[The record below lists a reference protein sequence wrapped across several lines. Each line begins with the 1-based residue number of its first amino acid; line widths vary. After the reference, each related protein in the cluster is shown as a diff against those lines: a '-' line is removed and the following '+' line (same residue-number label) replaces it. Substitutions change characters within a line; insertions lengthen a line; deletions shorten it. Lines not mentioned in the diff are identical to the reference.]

1 MKSVFSLRILLSIL
15 SLSLFTYSSFAHYS
29 PRGLTGG
36 SVHVAIQ
43 YNGIVYLG
51 TQDAGVFESTNN
63 QLVAWRQRAVGLKSG
78 NITALAHSGRQ
89 LYAATADSGIF
100 IFNGAQGSDLYWNK
114 INNGLTNL
122 SILSLATVDTN
133 TILAGSNG
141 GGLFKTFDK
150 GQNWTAINSNLL
162 NGKEITALTKG
173 GTRFFALVAD
183 GGVFA
188 SDDSGATWV
197 DLNDVNTLN
206 IIETEHF
213 TYNTVTDELLVSN
226 ENGLFVL
233 ASASTTNTPAYTAA
247 QTGLP
252 TGIHIHGLDNNG
264 TNWFLASHDGVFSA
278 VTGTI
283 SWSDANAGLP
293 STDVGTIVAIGD
305 TIIAG
310 MHKLGAFKSNAAIIN
325 WSANNASLANINV
338 NSVAGLGDS
347 LVITATE
354 YGVTFSKTIGLNPVI
369 RNNGLTDSLN
379 VNDVTIAAGNIFYAV
394 TTNAGVF
401 VSVDSGLNWTTQ
413 NNGLT
418 LLNIKHIITAN
429 GRKYIIDAAGKVY
442 QADLAAT
449 TWVGINTGLPVNAV
463 ATSLGFYANQ
473 LILGTYGDGVFVKH
487 RDSTS
492 WAAFNTGLTDLNV
505 TGVTSSAGKIFA
517 GTDGSGVFVTN
528 AGTAAWA
535 ATAPIS
541 IPHLTAVPLD
551 PTHIQ
556 YVTAVKDWVV
566 VTYRGGIVGTFDGG
580 ATWEPAGNQNNIPSY
595 ADINKVSFVSSRV
608 FLTTPTN
615 NTHSGGI
622 SELELVDTLL
632 VINEQT
638 VNAPIA
644 GITSFHDITSNIK
657 WQISAADSW
666 VTLSVDSGNWSKTIT
681 IQVAANTG
689 APRTS
694 TVTLTDGGSRI
705 RTVTVNQDGASGV
718 SNVAE
723 THTQVFPNPF
733 SNQLTV
739 KASVTENT
747 FAVLQDITGKT
758 ISTTRMNAEVTNIST
773 SSLAK
778 GVYLLNIVSNG
789 KITSTQNVVKAE

>member
-1 MKSVFSLRILLSIL
+1 MKNKRIHFVSLIVIAFTLVSH
-15 SLSLFTYSSFAHYS
+15 SLFAHYS

-51 TQDAGVFESTNN
+51 TEDAGVFESTSN
-63 QLVAWRQRAVGLKSG
+63 QLVAWRQRCVGLKSG
-78 NITALAHSGRQ
+78 YITALAHSGKQ

-100 IFNGAQGSDLYWNK
+100 IFNGAQGTDLYWNK

-122 SILSLATVDTN
+122 SILSLAIVDTN

-141 GGLFKTFDK
+141 DGLFKTTDK

-197 DLNDVNTLN
+197 DLNDANTLN
-206 IIETEHF
+206 VTETEHF
-213 TYNTVTDELLVSN
+213 TYNAATDELLVSN
-226 ENGLFVL
+226 DDGLWIL
-233 ASASTTNTPAYTAA
+233 SSASTTTTPVYTAA
-247 QTGLP
+247 STGLP
-252 TGIHIHGLDNNG
+252 TAIHIHSLDNNG
-264 TNWFLASHDGVFSA
+264 TDWFLASHDGVYATSA
-278 VTGTI
+278 TSVNWAAANTGLT
-283 SWSDANAGLP
+283 
-293 STDVGTIVAIGD
+293 TDDVEAIVAIGD
-305 TIIAG
+305 TLIAG
-310 MHKLGAFKSNAAIIN
+310 TSKLGVYKSNAATIS
-325 WSANNASLANINV
+325 WSANNSSFTNINTYA
-338 NSVAGLGDS
+338 VAGRGDS

-354 YGVTFSKTIGLNPVI
+354 YGVTFSKAIGLNPVI

-379 VNDVTIAAGNIFYAV
+379 VNDVMIADGNLMFAS
-394 TTNAGVF
+394 TANAGVF
-401 VSVDSGLNWTTQ
+401 VSSDSGLTWTTQ

-418 LLNIKHIITAN
+418 NLNIKLLYHSN
-429 GRKYIIDAAGKVY
+429 GRKYGIDVTGKVV
-442 QADLAAT
+442 QSDLSSS
-449 TWVGINTGLPVNAV
+449 TWTYINTGLPPNTIAV
-463 ATSLGFYANQ
+463 ALGFYANE
-473 LILGTYGDGVFVKH
+473 LILGTYGNGVFVKH

-492 WAAFNTGLTDLNV
+492 WSAFNTGLTNLYV

-528 AGTAAWA
+528 ANAAAWTATAA
-535 ATAPIS
+535 IS

-566 VTYRGGIVGTFDGG
+566 VTYRGGIVGTYDGG

-595 ADINKVSFVSSRV
+595 ADIYKVSFVSSRV

-615 NTHSGGI
+615 NTHSGGM

-632 VINEQT
+632 VINEQS

-644 GITSFHDITSNIK
+644 GITSYHDVTSNIK

-666 VTLSVDSGNWSKTIT
+666 VTLSVDSGNWSQSVA

-694 TVTLTDGGSRI
+694 TVTLTDGGARI
-705 RTVTVNQDGASGV
+705 STVTINQEGTTGISEV
-718 SNVAE
+718 TEMN
-723 THTQVFPNPF
+723 TQVFPNPF
-733 SNQLTV
+733 SNELTV
-739 KASVTENT
+739 KTNAADNAY
-747 FAVLQDITGKT
+747 AVLTDVAGRVISQSRITNGLV
-758 ISTTRMNAEVTNIST
+758 RVNT
-773 SSLAK
+773 SSVAA
-778 GVYLLNIVSNG
+778 GVYMLSVIENG
-789 KITSTQNVVKAE
+789 KAIATHKVVK